1 MLWACGLYS
10 GCFQVNVRATK
21 CPRWL
26 PEATW
31 SVCWFPNGHVTYQK
45 LHSSQFASGAAPLSC
60 RNTIPATYVIS
71 NFLLAALRKRKD
83 ILITRKKKTFVTV

>member
-45 LHSSQFASGAAPLSC
+45 LTAASLHLEQRRYPVEIQYQPH
-60 RNTIPATYVIS
+60 T
-71 NFLLAALRKRKD
+71 
-83 ILITRKKKTFVTV
+83 